1 MITVYAANKYH
12 GAWKNILKNTEQ
24 NALSV
29 SVIQRDGNANYRG
42 VWYSNNSKMEL
53 TAHSMIVNGDKTQLH
68 HQASNFSEKQRQ
80 SRDIQDKAMHIAATN
95 MTNINGFSGI
105 FIAGWC

>member
-1 MITVYAANKYH
+1 MEKYPE
-12 GAWKNILKNTEQ
+12 NTEQ

-80 SRDIQDKAMHIAATN
+80 SRDIQDKAMHIEA
-95 MTNINGFSGI
+95 TNINGFSGI